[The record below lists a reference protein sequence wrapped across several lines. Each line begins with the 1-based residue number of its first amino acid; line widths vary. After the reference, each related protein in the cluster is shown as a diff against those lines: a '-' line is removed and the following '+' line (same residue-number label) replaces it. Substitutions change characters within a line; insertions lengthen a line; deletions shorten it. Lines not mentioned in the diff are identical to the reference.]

1 MFNFKNLYMTTRM
14 FYEAGPI
21 IFQRAKALR
30 SRPTDAEQKL
40 WEHLRTHPY
49 GYKFRRQHPLNYYI
63 VDFYCHAKKLVIEAD
78 GSIHNRADIIMND
91 QEREAALR
99 SLGLTVLRFT
109 NDEILH
115 QTEQVI
121 NTINEHLKNNPL

>member
-1 MFNFKNLYMTTRM
+1 MATSM

-21 IFQRAKALR
+21 IFQRARELR

-40 WEHLRTHPY
+40 WGYLRTHPY

-63 VDFYCHAKKLVIEAD
+63 VDFYCHAKKLVIEVD
-78 GSIHNRADIIMND
+78 GSIHDRPDIMMND

-99 SLGLTVLRFT
+99 SLRLTVLRFT
-109 NDEILH
+109 NDDILKN
-115 QTEQVI
+115 TEQVI
-121 NTINEHLKNNPL
+121 KTISEHLKNNNPL

>member
-1 MFNFKNLYMTTRM
+1 MATSM
-14 FYEAGPI
+14 FYEVGPI
-21 IFQRAKALR
+21 ILQRAKALR

-78 GSIHNRADIIMND
+78 GSIHNKADIMMND
-91 QEREAALR
+91 QECEAALR
-99 SLGLTVLRFT
+99 SLRLTVLRFT
-109 NDEILH
+109 NDEILKN
-115 QTEQVI
+115 TEQVI
-121 NTINEHLKNNPL
+121 NTINEHLKNIPL

>member
-1 MFNFKNLYMTTRM
+1 M

-21 IFQRAKALR
+21 IFQRARELR
-30 SRPTDAEQKL
+30 SRPTEAEQKL
-40 WEHLRTHPY
+40 WGYLRTHPC

-78 GSIHNRADIIMND
+78 GSIHNRVDIIIND

-99 SLGLTVLRFT
+99 SLKLTVLRFS

-121 NTINEHLKNNPL
+121 DTINEHLKNNPL

>member
-1 MFNFKNLYMTTRM
+1 MATSM

-21 IFQRAKALR
+21 IFQRAKELR
-30 SRPTDAEQKL
+30 SHPTAAEQKL
-40 WEHLRTHPY
+40 WEHLRMHPL
-49 GYKFRRQHPLNYYI
+49 GYKFRRQHPISNYI

-78 GSIHNRADIIMND
+78 GSIHNKADILIND

-115 QTEQVI
+115 QTKQVI